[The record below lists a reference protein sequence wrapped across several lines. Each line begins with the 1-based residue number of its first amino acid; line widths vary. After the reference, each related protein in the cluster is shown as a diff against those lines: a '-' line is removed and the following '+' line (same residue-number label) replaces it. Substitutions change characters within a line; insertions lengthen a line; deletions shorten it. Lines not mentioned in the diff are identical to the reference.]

1 MPIDI
6 TGIDGTLRAMKKFDE
21 DLYKQMNKQIKAVM
35 IPIRDKAR
43 SYAPGN
49 SQMLSGWTKAGSSSE
64 TINYRAFPKYDQSE
78 TKKGIVYRPGKN
90 SKGFGGGQAFT
101 RRWQV
106 AYFVAN
112 NSAGGAIYETAGR
125 RSGLGGRDPSHVV
138 ASRHKLAKDKKYKTS
153 SGTRVDN
160 NSLNPNAGLQLMA
173 PMGPLVGARSAELF
187 KGASAR
193 NVGRLIFRAWAED
206 QGRAAHGVN
215 LAINIAV
222 GMFNATNTADKYS
235 LAA

>member
-6 TGIDGTLRAMKKFDE
+6 TGIDGTIRAMKKFDE
-21 DLYKQMNKQIKAVM
+21 DLYKEMNKQIKAAM

-43 SYAPGN
+43 GFAPGN
-49 SQMLSGWTKAGSSSE
+49 SEMLSGWTKANSS
-64 TINYRAFPKYDQSE
+64 TPAKYHKFFPKYDQKE
-78 TKKGIVYRPGKN
+78 VKDGIVYRAGKN
-90 SKGFGGGQAFT
+90 SKGFDGGQKFT

-106 AYFVAN
+106 SYFVAN

-125 RSGLGGRDPSHVV
+125 RSGLGGRGTSHVV
-138 ASRHKLAKDKKYKTS
+138 ASRHKLAKDKKYTTS

-160 NSLNPNAGLQLMA
+160 NSLNPNAGKQLME
-173 PMGPLVGARSAELF
+173 PMGPLVGARSPELF
-187 KGASAR
+187 AGASSA

-215 LAINIAV
+215 LAINTAV
-222 GMFNATNTADKYS
+222 NIFNATNTADKYS